1 MELILNS
8 DIDEIL
14 NRNIASLNKMQGK
27 KILITGAAGFLG
39 RYFMKVFEEYNKI
52 ANNSIKIVA
61 LDNHITSL
69 HNNDSFKVVDSN
81 VEWIFGDAKLGSEL
95 PDRFDYILH
104 AAGIASPAHYR
115 TYPLETIYVAV
126 DITRSLLNKAQKDGA
141 RLLFFSS
148 SEIYGDPIPSEIPT
162 SEDYKGNVSTRGPR
176 SCYDESKRLGE
187 TLCYVYSSEFKV
199 PAFAV
204 RPFNV
209 YGPGMMPTD
218 YRVLP
223 NFAVSLVKGTKVS
236 VYGHGEQTRTF
247 CYITDAITGFLKVL
261 IDAQNPTVYNVGNP
275 DPEISMKDLAKLS
288 CRIFNSLEN
297 FELVPYPAS
306 YPEDEPNRRCP
317 NINKISKEL
326 DFSPEIQLEEGLSRF
341 FYWAKLHYPK
351 LIK

>member
-8 DIDEIL
+8 DINEIL
-14 NRNIASLNKMQGK
+14 NRNMVSLNKMQGK

-39 RYFMKVFEEYNKI
+39 RYFMKVFEEYNKV
-52 ANNSIKIVA
+52 ARYPIKIVA

-69 HNNDSFKVVDSN
+69 RNNDSYKVIDSH
-81 VEWIFGDAKLGSEL
+81 VEWIFGDAKIGSEL
-95 PDRFDYILH
+95 PDRFNYILH

-126 DITRSLLNKAQKDGA
+126 DITRSLLNKAQRDGA
-141 RLLFFSS
+141 RFLFFSS
-148 SEIYGDPIPSEIPT
+148 SEIYGDPSPSEIPT
-162 SEDYKGNVSTRGPR
+162 TEAYRGNVSTMGPR

-187 TLCYVYSSEFKV
+187 TLCYVYSSEFNV

-209 YGPGMMPTD
+209 YGPGMLPMD

-247 CYITDAITGFLKVL
+247 CYITDAITGFIKVL
-261 IDAQNPTVYNVGNP
+261 VDAENPTVYNVGNP

-288 CRIFNSLEN
+288 CKIFNSLED
-297 FELVPYPAS
+297 FKLVPYPSS

-317 NINKISKEL
+317 NINKISEDL
-326 DFSPEIQLEEGLSRF
+326 GFIPEVGLKEGLTRF
-341 FYWAKLHYPK
+341 FTWAKSSYPEFS
-351 LIK
+351 